1 MLLYIHLS
9 LITTVIMPVL
19 PKMPFPR
26 RARDV
31 FFSVLDSLG
40 PGFVDSDSEQEF
52 LDRLFLQRKKDD
64 VHVSSLVMHILISKK
79 VLEMGLCSIRWGLI
93 ILWNTMCPKL
103 LRTGQWGLPRVEH
116 LQPNACAHIDLLGV
130 NSSQSMLCYWIPSL
144 IFCPLTFRVAGEKAK
159 MGVDFFV

>member
-1 MLLYIHLS
+1 MLPYIHLS

-31 FFSVLDSLG
+31 SFSVLDSLG

-64 VHVSSLVMHILISKK
+64 VYVSSLVMHILVSKK
-79 VLEMGLCSIRWGLI
+79 VLEMIICSRWGLI
-93 ILWNTMCPKL
+93 ILWNTMNPKL

-116 LQPNACAHIDLLGV
+116 LQPNACACIDLLGV
-130 NSSQSMLCYWIPSL
+130 SFSQSMLCYWIPSL
-144 IFCPLTFRVAGEKAK
+144 IFCLLTFRVVGEKAK
-159 MGVDFFV
+159 MDADFFV